1 MRDVRADFPIL
12 AQPCNGRRLVYLDSA
27 ATSQKPTRV
36 LEAISDYYR
45 SLNANVHRGA
55 YDLAFRAT
63 EAFEAARVRL
73 AAFVGAPDH
82 RGVVFT
88 RGATEAVNLV
98 AASYGRRHVGTGDVI
113 VVSAME
119 HHSNLIPWQ
128 LVAEERGAKIR
139 MVELTGDGRL
149 DLDDYRSAL
158 ALEPRIVALAHVSNA
173 LGTVN
178 PVEELTRLAH
188 EVGAVV
194 LIDGAQS
201 VPHLPVNVGRIG
213 CEFFCLSGH
222 KMLGP
227 MGIGALVAKP
237 EALEAMPPYQGGGEM
252 IALVEDDRATYN
264 VIPHKFEAGT
274 PNVEG
279 AIGLAAAIGY
289 LSDLGMD
296 KVARHGERLVSYALE
311 RMAEVE
317 GMTIYGPRDGRAAV
331 ISFTLGDIHPHDLAT
346 ILDQEGVAIRAG
358 HHCAQPLMR
367 RLDVPA
373 TARVSFY
380 VYNTEADIDVLMGAL
395 GAARALFGYVG
406 A

>member
-1 MRDVRADFPIL
+1 
-12 AQPCNGRRLVYLDSA
+12 
-27 ATSQKPTRV
+27 
-36 LEAISDYYR
+36 
-45 SLNANVHRGA
+45 
-55 YDLAFRAT
+55 
-63 EAFEAARVRL
+63 
-73 AAFVGAPDH
+73 
-82 RGVVFT
+82 VVFT

-98 AASYGRRHVGTGDVI
+98 AASYGRRHVGPGDVI

-128 LVAEERGAKIR
+128 LVAEERGARIR
-139 MVELTGDGRL
+139 MVELTGGGRL

-158 ALEPRIVALAHVSNA
+158 ALEPKIVALVHVSNA

-188 EVGAVV
+188 QAGAVV

-237 EALEAMPPYQGGGEM
+237 EVLEAMPPYQGGGEM

-279 AIGLAAAIGY
+279 AIGLAAAISY
-289 LSDLGMD
+289 LSDLGMEE
-296 KVARHGERLVSYALE
+296 VARHGERLVHYALE

-373 TARVSFY
+373 TARVSFHA
-380 VYNTEADIDVLMGAL
+380 YNTEADVDVLMAAFGT
-395 GAARALFGYVG
+395 ARALFGYVG